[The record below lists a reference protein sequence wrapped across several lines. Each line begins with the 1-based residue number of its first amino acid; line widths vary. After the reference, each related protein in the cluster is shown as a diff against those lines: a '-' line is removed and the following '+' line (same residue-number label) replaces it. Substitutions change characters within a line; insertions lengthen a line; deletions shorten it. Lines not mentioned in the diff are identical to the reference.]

1 MMAAHGHRHGEGH
14 SPHDSEDYGAG
25 GHRHGPRSF
34 GKAFAVGT
42 VLNTAFVAAEVTYGL
57 AAHSMALLAD
67 AAHNSG
73 DVLGLLIAWGAAI
86 LAKRAPTRTRTYGW
100 GRTTILA
107 SLINAIVLLL
117 GCGAIAVEAV
127 GRFGEPVPVGSATV
141 VWVAVTGIAINGATA
156 LMFMRGRKGDLNI
169 KGAFLHMAADAA
181 VSAGVVVAGLLIML
195 TGWLWID
202 PLTSLVIVAVVTAG
216 TWGLLRDS
224 ANLALDALPG
234 GIDIVEVERTL
245 RDLPGVLAVHDLHV
259 WGLSTTETALT
270 VHLVHDG
277 EAGEALV
284 QRACAEVRARFAI
297 GHSTI
302 QLERPEAVEDCT
314 SCPTW

>member
-1 MMAAHGHRHGEGH
+1 MMAAHGHSHGDGH
-14 SPHDSEDYGAG
+14 SPHDYGDG
-25 GHRHGPRSF
+25 GHRHGARSF
-34 GKAFAVGT
+34 GKAFAIGT

-86 LAKRAPTRTRTYGW
+86 LAKRAPTRTRTCGW

-141 VWVAVTGIAINGATA
+141 IWVAAIGIAINGATA

-181 VSAGVVVAGLLIML
+181 VSAGVVAAGLLIML
-195 TGWLWID
+195 TSWLWID

-234 GIDIVEVERTL
+234 GIDIAEVERTL
-245 RDLPGVLAVHDLHV
+245 HDLPGVIAVHDLHI

-270 VHLVHDG
+270 AHLVHDG
-277 EAGEALV
+277 EADEALI
-284 QRACAEVRARFAI
+284 QRACAEIRACFAI

-302 QLERPEAVEDCT
+302 QLERPESVEDCT
-314 SCPTW
+314 KCPEW

>member
-1 MMAAHGHRHGEGH
+1 MMATHGHPHGDGH
-14 SPHDSEDYGAG
+14 SPHDYDAG
-25 GHRHGPRSF
+25 GYRHGSRSF
-34 GKAFAVGT
+34 GKAFAIGT

-141 VWVAVTGIAINGATA
+141 IWVAAIGIAVNGSTA

-169 KGAFLHMAADAA
+169 EGAFLHMAADAA

-202 PLTSLVIVAVVTAG
+202 PLTSLVIVAAVIAG
-216 TWGLLRDS
+216 TWSLLRDS
-224 ANLALDALPG
+224 VNLALDALPA
-234 GIDIVEVERTL
+234 GIDIVEVEKAL

-277 EAGEALV
+277 EADEALV

-302 QLERPEAVEDCT
+302 QLERPESVEDCT
-314 SCPTW
+314 SCPTC